1 MDAVVQLIR
10 NGLCCIKDLDWFHET
25 FPELYDPLVVRQY
38 VYDLPEPHN
47 ETTPL
52 EALIGAS
59 QFYAFYSNTL
69 GGWTLTHTSYG
80 KLVRV
85 QRLLDQ
91 FAANHPKTDQLTD
104 AQRLVR
110 ASLIKEAN
118 MALRSL
124 FVGILV
130 MSIGI
135 SFLWLVGNSFHA
147 TQSGIIGGLPALI
160 HALTVMEVAL
170 VPLLYYMIVDAQE
183 QFAQAQ
189 KMDKAAKALQ
199 EGVGINNNME
209 LCVYEGLTGWIPFWD
224 QGVSAFDMTPV
235 PDSAVEE
242 KQVAQ
247 EVQALQ
253 ERLREFSSSSDK
265 SKNTLPDQAATLIAT
280 SRVKKWEGY
289 REYLYFILNFIAFYG
304 YAVGVVVY
312 YYADVNEQPPA
323 IVAFLGYM
331 ENDLADWWGN
341 FAGDFMWTIEPIF
354 ILYTPILFQRM
365 KDQRQAAAKLKA
377 E

>member
-91 FAANHPKTDQLTD
+91 FAANHPKTEQLTD

-170 VPLLYYMIVDAQE
+170 VPLLYYMIIDAQE

>member
-91 FAANHPKTDQLTD
+91 FAANHPKTEQLTD

-170 VPLLYYMIVDAQE
+170 VPLLYYMIIDAQE

-224 QGVSAFDMTPV
+224 QGVSAFEMTPV

-323 IVAFLGYM
+323 IAAFLGYM

>member
-224 QGVSAFDMTPV
+224 QGVSAFEMTPV

>member
-224 QGVSAFDMTPV
+224 QGVSAFEMTPV

-265 SKNTLPDQAATLIAT
+265 SQNTLPDQAATLIAT

-323 IVAFLGYM
+323 IAAFLGYM

-365 KDQRQAAAKLKA
+365 KEQRQAAAKLKA

>member
-91 FAANHPKTDQLTD
+91 FAANHPKTDQLTG

-224 QGVSAFDMTPV
+224 QGVSVLDMTPV
-235 PDSAVEE
+235 PDGAVEE

-253 ERLREFSSSSDK
+253 ERLDEFSSSSDK
-265 SKNTLPDQAATLIAT
+265 SKSNLPDQAATLVAT

-323 IVAFLGYM
+323 IAAFLGYM

>member
-365 KDQRQAAAKLKA
+365 KEQRQAAAKLKA

>member
-91 FAANHPKTDQLTD
+91 FAANHPKTDQLTG

-224 QGVSAFDMTPV
+224 QGVSAFEMTPV

-323 IVAFLGYM
+323 IAAFLGYM

-365 KDQRQAAAKLKA
+365 KEQRQAAAKLKA

>member
-91 FAANHPKTDQLTD
+91 FAANHPKTEQLTD

>member
-91 FAANHPKTDQLTD
+91 FAANHPKTEQLTD

-224 QGVSAFDMTPV
+224 QGVSAFEMTPV

-365 KDQRQAAAKLKA
+365 KEQRQAAAKLKA

>member
-91 FAANHPKTDQLTD
+91 FAANHPKTDQLTG

-224 QGVSAFDMTPV
+224 QGVSVLDMTPV
-235 PDSAVEE
+235 PDGAVEE

-253 ERLREFSSSSDK
+253 ERLHEFSSSSDK

-323 IVAFLGYM
+323 IAAFLGYM